1 MGWTV
6 AAQSKQEL
14 IPMYKKLNYLASSL
28 TPYYTGK
35 GYMAGNLVQ
44 LTVGGYLYETVGIIN
59 SLTYDIP
66 EESPWEIGINDV
78 GDYDSSVKEL
88 PHIIRV
94 TNFSF
99 TPIQNFIPSVQPQD
113 DENGLSR
120 YISLDDGSNNNYG
133 LTKAELDL
141 LSKVKF

>member
-1 MGWTV
+1 
-6 AAQSKQEL
+6 
-14 IPMYKKLNYLASSL
+14 
-28 TPYYTGK
+28 
-35 GYMAGNLVQ
+35 
-44 LTVGGYLYETVGIIN
+44 
-59 SLTYDIP
+59 
-66 EESPWEIGINDV
+66 V

-99 TPIQNFIPSVQPQD
+99 TPIQNFIPSVQPYD